1 MKRLTLEIDWS
12 ENEIFDE
19 EVTKAIRAK
28 VREAVRNARSEDID
42 NEVQQEVERLFD
54 NGSWDYRGKLKNI
67 VKSAVYSAIE
77 QSVKDLDIKE
87 IIETSV
93 TEKMDDYM
101 SYYKV
106 KERCEE
112 ALNAKVQG
120 AVEKKIKELLNW
132 NLKEKLTWAKH

>member
-1 MKRLTLEIDWS
+1 MKRLTLEIDLS

-28 VREAVRNARSEDID
+28 VREAVRNASSEDID

-120 AVEKKIKELLNW
+120 AVEKKIKELLN
-132 NLKEKLTWAKH
+132 

>member
-1 MKRLTLEIDWS
+1 MKRLTLEIDLS

-19 EVTKAIRAK
+19 EVTKAVRAK

-54 NGSWDYRGKLKNI
+54 NGSWDYKRKLKNI

-77 QSVKDLDIKE
+77 RAVKDLDIKE
-87 IIETSV
+87 IVETSV
-93 TEKMDDYM
+93 AEKMDDYM

-106 KERCEE
+106 RERCEE

-120 AVEKKIKELLNW
+120 VVEKKIKELLN
-132 NLKEKLTWAKH
+132 

>member
-1 MKRLTLEIDWS
+1 MKRLTLEIDLS

-120 AVEKKIKELLNW
+120 AVEKKIKELL
-132 NLKEKLTWAKH
+132 K

>member
-1 MKRLTLEIDWS
+1 MKRLTLEIDLS

-93 TEKMDDYM
+93 IEKMDDYM

-120 AVEKKIKELLNW
+120 AVEKKIKELLN
-132 NLKEKLTWAKH
+132 

>member
-1 MKRLTLEIDWS
+1 MKRLTLEIDLS

-19 EVTKAIRAK
+19 EVTKAVRAK

-54 NGSWDYRGKLKNI
+54 NGSWDYKRKLKNI

-77 QSVKDLDIKE
+77 QAVKDLDIKE
-87 IIETSV
+87 IVETSV
-93 TEKMDDYM
+93 AEKMDDYM

-106 KERCEE
+106 RERCEE

-120 AVEKKIKELLNW
+120 VVEKKIKELLN
-132 NLKEKLTWAKH
+132 LK

>member
-1 MKRLTLEIDWS
+1 MKRLTLEIDLS

-28 VREAVRNARSEDID
+28 VREAVRNARNEDID

-54 NGSWDYRGKLKNI
+54 NGSWDYKRKLKNI

-77 QSVKDLDIKE
+77 QAVKDLDIKE
-87 IIETSV
+87 IVETSV
-93 TEKMDDYM
+93 AEKMDDYM

-106 KERCEE
+106 RERCEE
-112 ALNAKVQG
+112 VLNAKVQG
-120 AVEKKIKELLNW
+120 AVEKKIKELLN
-132 NLKEKLTWAKH
+132 

>member
-1 MKRLTLEIDWS
+1 MKRLTLEIDLS

-19 EVTKAIRAK
+19 EVTKAVRAK

-54 NGSWDYRGKLKNI
+54 NGSWDYKRKLKNI

-77 QSVKDLDIKE
+77 QAVKDLDIKE
-87 IIETSV
+87 IVETSV
-93 TEKMDDYM
+93 AEKMDDYM

-106 KERCEE
+106 RERCEE

-120 AVEKKIKELLNW
+120 VVEKKIKELLY
-132 NLKEKLTWAKH
+132 

>member
-1 MKRLTLEIDWS
+1 MKRLTLEIDLS

-19 EVTKAIRAK
+19 EVTKAVRAK
-28 VREAVRNARSEDID
+28 VREAVRNARGEDID

-54 NGSWDYRGKLKNI
+54 NGSWDYKRKLKNI

-77 QSVKDLDIKE
+77 QAVKDLDIKE
-87 IIETSV
+87 IVETSV
-93 TEKMDDYM
+93 AEKMDDYM

-106 KERCEE
+106 RERCEE

-120 AVEKKIKELLNW
+120 VVEKKIKELLN
-132 NLKEKLTWAKH
+132 

>member
-1 MKRLTLEIDWS
+1 MKRLTLEIDLS

-19 EVTKAIRAK
+19 EVTKAVRAK

-54 NGSWDYRGKLKNI
+54 NGSWDYKRKLKNI

-77 QSVKDLDIKE
+77 QAVKDLDIKE
-87 IIETSV
+87 IVETSV
-93 TEKMDDYM
+93 AEKMDDYM

-106 KERCEE
+106 RERCEE
-112 ALNAKVQG
+112 TLNAKVQG
-120 AVEKKIKELLNW
+120 VVEKKIKELLN
-132 NLKEKLTWAKH
+132 

>member
-1 MKRLTLEIDWS
+1 MKRLTLEIDLS

-54 NGSWDYRGKLKNI
+54 GGSWDYRGKLKNI

-120 AVEKKIKELLNW
+120 AVEKKIKELLN
-132 NLKEKLTWAKH
+132 

>member
-1 MKRLTLEIDWS
+1 MKRLTLEIDLS

-19 EVTKAIRAK
+19 EVTKAVRAK

-54 NGSWDYRGKLKNI
+54 NGSWDYKRKLKNI

-77 QSVKDLDIKE
+77 PAVKDLDIKE
-87 IIETSV
+87 IVETSV
-93 TEKMDDYM
+93 AEKMDDYM

-106 KERCEE
+106 RERCEE

-120 AVEKKIKELLNW
+120 VVEKKIKELLN
-132 NLKEKLTWAKH
+132 

>member
-1 MKRLTLEIDWS
+1 MKRLTLEIDLS
-12 ENEIFDE
+12 ETEIFDE
-19 EVTKAIRAK
+19 EVTKAVRAK

-54 NGSWDYRGKLKNI
+54 NGSWDYKRKLKNI

-77 QSVKDLDIKE
+77 QAVKDLDIKE
-87 IIETSV
+87 IVETSV
-93 TEKMDDYM
+93 AEKMDDYM

-106 KERCEE
+106 RERCEE

-120 AVEKKIKELLNW
+120 VVEKKIKELLN
-132 NLKEKLTWAKH
+132 

>member
-1 MKRLTLEIDWS
+1 MKRLTLEIDLS

-19 EVTKAIRAK
+19 EVTKAVRAK

-54 NGSWDYRGKLKNI
+54 NGSWDYKRKLKNI
-67 VKSAVYSAIE
+67 VKSAVYSAIK
-77 QSVKDLDIKE
+77 QAVKDLDIKE
-87 IIETSV
+87 IVETSV
-93 TEKMDDYM
+93 AEKMDDYM

-106 KERCEE
+106 RERCEE

-120 AVEKKIKELLNW
+120 VVEKKIKELLN
-132 NLKEKLTWAKH
+132 

>member
-1 MKRLTLEIDWS
+1 MKRLTLEIDLS

-28 VREAVRNARSEDID
+28 VREAVRNARNEDID

-54 NGSWDYRGKLKNI
+54 NGSWDYKRKLKNI

-77 QSVKDLDIKE
+77 QAVKDLDIKE
-87 IIETSV
+87 IVETSV
-93 TEKMDDYM
+93 AEKMDDYM

-106 KERCEE
+106 RERCEE

-120 AVEKKIKELLNW
+120 VVEKKIKELLN
-132 NLKEKLTWAKH
+132 

>member
-1 MKRLTLEIDWS
+1 MKRLTLEIDLS

-19 EVTKAIRAK
+19 EITKAVRAK

-42 NEVQQEVERLFD
+42 NEVQKEVERLFD
-54 NGSWDYRGKLKNI
+54 SGSWDYKGKLKNI

-77 QSVKDLDIKE
+77 QAVRDFDIKE
-87 IIETSV
+87 IVETSV
-93 TEKMDDYM
+93 AEKMDDYM

-106 KERCEE
+106 RERCEE

-120 AVEKKIKELLNW
+120 AVEKKIKELLN
-132 NLKEKLTWAKH
+132 